1 MKIGYKI
8 SDNFVVCTCSKN
20 GCTTVMLQSLC
31 YNEKRDINFYNDLEY
46 KHVGQ
51 GKYGN
56 LWPYSNK
63 YKINCDNVKKYPIQK
78 LIFIFRDPIK
88 RFLSAYRTYFV
99 GGSKTIDEFVKF
111 VKEDIETYKHNIYIV
126 NEHYR
131 PQYAFIN
138 FDDIDI
144 FIEQKDYEMFCNE
157 QGIQYLKAN
166 QNKDLSY
173 QSKIELT
180 DEHISILKDLY
191 KEDYEMIEKIKN
203 SGKLYN
209 GTL

>member
-1 MKIGYKI
+1 MKVGYKI
-8 SDNFVVCTCSKN
+8 SDNFVVIKCPKN
-20 GCTTVMLQSLC
+20 GCTTVMIQSLC
-31 YNEKRDINFYNDLEY
+31 YNEHKKIDEYNDLKF
-46 KHVGQ
+46 KHANHSIY
-51 GKYGN
+51 GK
-56 LWPYSNK
+56 LWTYSNK
-63 YKINCDNVKKYPIQK
+63 YLINCDNVKNYPNEK

-88 RFLSAYRTYFV
+88 RFLSAYKTGFV
-99 GGSKTIDEFVKF
+99 GGSKTIDEFVNL
-111 VKEDIETYKHNIYIV
+111 VKEDIETYKDNINIIE
-126 NEHYR
+126 EHYR
-131 PQYAFIN
+131 PQYTFIN

-144 FIEQKDYEMFCNE
+144 FIEQNDYEMFCNE

-180 DEHISILKDLY
+180 DEHIFILKDLY
-191 KEDYEMIEKIKN
+191 KKDYEMIENIKN

>member
-8 SDNFVVCTCSKN
+8 SDNIVVNICSKN
-20 GCTTVMLQSLC
+20 GCTTVMIQSLC
-31 YNEKRDINFYNDLEY
+31 YNEHKNINEYNDLEF
-46 KHVGQ
+46 KHVNQ
-51 GKYGN
+51 SIYGN
-56 LWPYSNK
+56 LWYYSNK
-63 YKINCDNVKKYPIQK
+63 YKINCDNVKNYPNEK

-88 RFLSAYRTYFV
+88 RFLSAYKTWFV
-99 GGSKTIDEFVKF
+99 GGNKTIDEFVKF
-111 VKEDIETYKHNIYIV
+111 VKEDIETHKDNINII

-131 PQYAFIN
+131 PQYSFIN

-144 FIEQKDYEMFCNE
+144 FIEQTNYEKFCDENN
-157 QGIQYLKAN
+157 ISLIKLN
-166 QNKDLSY
+166 QNPDKDY

-191 KEDYEMIEKIKN
+191 KKDYEMIEKIKT

-209 GTL
+209 V

>member
-31 YNEKRDINFYNDLEY
+31 YNEQKQINEYNDLEF
-46 KHVGQ
+46 KHVNQ

-56 LWPYSNK
+56 LWQYSNK
-63 YKINCDNVKKYPIQK
+63 YKINCDNVKNYPSQK

-99 GGSKTIDEFVKF
+99 GGSKSIDEFVKF
-111 VKEDIETYKHNIYIV
+111 VKEDIETYKDNINIID
-126 NEHYR
+126 EHYR

-166 QNKDLSY
+166 QNADKSY

-180 DEHISILKDLY
+180 DEHILILKELY

>member
-8 SDNFVVCTCSKN
+8 SDNLVVCTCSKN
-20 GCTTVMLQSLC
+20 GCTTILLQSLC
-31 YNEKRDINFYNDLEY
+31 YNECKNINEYNDLEF
-46 KHVGQ
+46 KHVNQSIYGQ
-51 GKYGN
+51 
-56 LWPYSNK
+56 LWTYSHK
-63 YKINCDNVKKYPIQK
+63 YKINSDNVKKFPNEK

-88 RFLSAYRTYFV
+88 RFLSAYKTWFV
-99 GGSKTIDEFVKF
+99 GGSKTIDEFIKF
-111 VKEDIETYKHNIYIV
+111 VKEDIETYKDNINMI
-126 NEHYR
+126 NQHYR
-131 PQYAFIN
+131 PQYTFID
-138 FDDIDI
+138 FADIDI
-144 FIEQKDYEMFCNE
+144 FIEQKDYEIFCKE

-180 DEHISILKDLY
+180 DEHISILKELY

>member
-8 SDNFVVCTCSKN
+8 SDNLVVCTCAKN

-31 YNEKRDINFYNDLEY
+31 YNEKQDINFYNDLEY
-46 KHVGQ
+46 KHVNQ

-56 LWPYSNK
+56 LWPSSNK
-63 YKINCDNVKKYPIQK
+63 YKINCDNVKKYPSQK

-88 RFLSAYRTYFV
+88 RFLSAYKTRFV

-111 VKEDIETYKHNIYIV
+111 VKEDIETYKDNINII

-131 PQYAFIN
+131 PQYTFIN
-138 FDDIDI
+138 FDDIDL
-144 FIEQKDYEMFCNE
+144 FIEQKDYEIFCKE
-157 QGIQYLKAN
+157 QEIQYLKTN
-166 QNKDLSY
+166 QNADKSY
-173 QSKIELT
+173 QTKIELT
-180 DEHISILKDLY
+180 DEHISIIKDIY

>member
-8 SDNFVVCTCSKN
+8 SDNFVVATCSKN
-20 GCTTVMLQSLC
+20 ASTTVMLQSLC
-31 YNEKRDINFYNDLEY
+31 YNEKKQIDEYNDLEF
-46 KHVGQ
+46 KHVNQ
-51 GKYGN
+51 SIYGN
-56 LWPYSNK
+56 LWPYSYK
-63 YKINCDNVKKYPIQK
+63 YEINCDNVKNYPNQK

-88 RFLSAYRTYFV
+88 RFLSAYKTWFIGR
-99 GGSKTIDEFVKF
+99 GSTIDGFVEFVKN
-111 VKEDIETYKHNIYIV
+111 DIETYKNNINIV

-131 PQYAFIN
+131 PQYTFIN

-180 DEHISILKDLY
+180 DEHISILKKLY

>member
-8 SDNFVVCTCSKN
+8 LDNFVVCTCCKN

-31 YNEKRDINFYNDLEY
+31 YNKNLDINFYNDLEF
-46 KHVGQ
+46 KHVNQ
-51 GKYGN
+51 SIYGN
-56 LWPYSNK
+56 LWPYSSK
-63 YKINCDNVKKYPIQK
+63 YKINCDNVKKYPSQK

-88 RFLSAYRTYFV
+88 RFLSAYKTYFV

-111 VKEDIETYKHNIYIV
+111 VKKDIETYKDTINII

-131 PQYAFIN
+131 PQYSFIN

-209 GTL
+209 GAL

>member
-31 YNEKRDINFYNDLEY
+31 YNEKRDINFYNDLEF
-46 KHVGQ
+46 KHANCSIHGQ
-51 GKYGN
+51 
-56 LWPYSNK
+56 LWLYSYK
-63 YKINCDNVKKYPIQK
+63 YKINCDNVKNYPNQK

-111 VKEDIETYKHNIYIV
+111 VKEDIETYKHNIDII
-126 NEHYR
+126 NSHYR

-166 QNKDLSY
+166 QNADKSY

-180 DEHISILKDLY
+180 DDHISILKDLY

>member
-8 SDNFVVCTCSKN
+8 SDNFVVIKCPKN
-20 GCTTVMLQSLC
+20 GCTTVLLQSLC
-31 YNEKRDINFYNDLEY
+31 YNEHKKIDEYNDLEF
-46 KHVGQ
+46 KHVNQSIYGQ
-51 GKYGN
+51 
-56 LWPYSNK
+56 LWLYSNK
-63 YKINCDNVKKYPIQK
+63 YLINCDNVKKYPSQK

-88 RFLSAYRTYFV
+88 RFLSAYKTWFV
-99 GGSKTIDEFVKF
+99 GKSNTIDEFVKF
-111 VKEDIETYKHNIYIV
+111 VKEDIETYKDNINII

-131 PQYAFIN
+131 PQYMFIN

-144 FIEQKDYEMFCNE
+144 FIEQKDYEMFCKE
-157 QGIQYLKAN
+157 HGIQYLKAN

-173 QSKIELT
+173 QFKIELT
-180 DEHISILKDLY
+180 EEHISILKELY
-191 KEDYEMIEKIKN
+191 KDDYEMIEKIKN

>member
-31 YNEKRDINFYNDLEY
+31 YNEKQDINFYNDLEF
-46 KHVGQ
+46 KHANCSIHGQ
-51 GKYGN
+51 
-56 LWPYSNK
+56 LWPYSYK
-63 YKINCDNVKKYPIQK
+63 YKINCDNVKNYPNQK

-111 VKEDIETYKHNIYIV
+111 VKEDIETYKDNIDII
-126 NEHYR
+126 NSHYR
-131 PQYAFIN
+131 PQYTFIN

-144 FIEQKDYEMFCNE
+144 FIEQKDYEMFCKE

-166 QNKDLSY
+166 QNADKSY
-173 QSKIELT
+173 QSEIELT

>member
-1 MKIGYKI
+1 MKLGYKI
-8 SDNFVVCTCSKN
+8 SNDLVVCNCAKNCS
-20 GCTTVMLQSLC
+20 TTVMLQSLC
-31 YNEKRDINFYNDLEY
+31 YNEHKKIDEYNDLEF
-46 KHVGQ
+46 KHANE
-51 GKYGN
+51 GN
-56 LWPYSNK
+56 FGRLWPYSYK
-63 YKINCDNVKKYPIQK
+63 YQINCDNVKNYPNEK

-88 RFLSAYRTYFV
+88 RFLSSYNNLWDRLF
-99 GGSKTIDEFVKF
+99 KTIDEFIEF
-111 VKEDIETYKHNIYIV
+111 VKNNIEIYKYNFD
-126 NEHYR
+126 EHCR
-131 PQYAFIN
+131 PQYTFIN

-166 QNKDLSY
+166 QNADKSY

-180 DEHISILKDLY
+180 DEHILILKELY

>member
-8 SDNFVVCTCSKN
+8 SDNFVVNTCSKN
-20 GCTTVMLQSLC
+20 CSTTVMLQSLC
-31 YNEKRDINFYNDLEY
+31 YNEHKKIDEYNDLEF
-46 KHVGQ
+46 KHVCYSIHEKLWVYSY
-51 GKYGN
+51 KYR
-56 LWPYSNK
+56 
-63 YKINCDNVKKYPIQK
+63 INCDNVKNYPNEK

-88 RFLSAYRTYFV
+88 RFLSAYRTKFV
-99 GGSKTIDEFVKF
+99 GRGRTIDEFVKY
-111 VKEDIETYKHNIYIV
+111 VKNDIETYKDNINIV

-131 PQYAFIN
+131 PQYTVIN

-144 FIEQKDYEMFCNE
+144 FIDQNDYEMFCNK

-166 QNKDLSY
+166 QNKDLLY

>member
-8 SDNFVVCTCSKN
+8 SDNFIIVSCSKN
-20 GCTTVMLQSLC
+20 ASTTVMLQSLC
-31 YNEKRDINFYNDLEY
+31 YNEKKQIDEYNDLEF
-46 KHVGQ
+46 KHANASKHGQ
-51 GKYGN
+51 LWVYADKYN
-56 LWPYSNK
+56 
-63 YKINCDNVKKYPIQK
+63 INWDIVENNTNQK
-78 LIFIFRDPIK
+78 FIFIFRDPIK
-88 RFLSAYRTYFV
+88 RFLSAYKTKFV
-99 GGSKTIDEFVKF
+99 GRGRTIDEFVKF
-111 VKEDIETYKHNIYIV
+111 VKEDIETYIDNINII
-126 NEHYR
+126 NQHYR
-131 PQYAFIN
+131 PQYTFIN

-209 GTL
+209 GAL

>member
-31 YNEKRDINFYNDLEY
+31 YNNKLDINFYNDLEF
-46 KHVGQ
+46 KHVNQ

-63 YKINCDNVKKYPIQK
+63 YKINCDNVKNYPNQK

-111 VKEDIETYKHNIYIV
+111 VKEDIETYKHNIDII
-126 NEHYR
+126 NSHYR

-166 QNKDLSY
+166 QNADKSY

-180 DEHISILKDLY
+180 DDHISILKDLY

>member
-8 SDNFVVCTCSKN
+8 SDNFVVNTCSKN
-20 GCTTVMLQSLC
+20 CSTSVIVQSLC
-31 YNEKRDINFYNDLEY
+31 YNEKKQIDEYNDLEF
-46 KHVGQ
+46 KHVNQ
-51 GKYGN
+51 SIYGN
-56 LWPYSNK
+56 LWMYTHK
-63 YKINCDNVKKYPIQK
+63 YKINCDKVKNYPNQK

-88 RFLSAYRTYFV
+88 RFLSAHKTWFV
-99 GGSKTIDEFVKF
+99 GGSKTFDEFVKI
-111 VKEDIETYKHNIYIV
+111 VKNDMETYKDNISIV

-131 PQYAFIN
+131 PQCAFIN

-144 FIEQKDYEMFCNE
+144 FIEQNDYEMFCKE

-166 QNKDLSY
+166 QNKDKSY

-191 KEDYEMIEKIKN
+191 KEDYEMIEKIKT

>member
-31 YNEKRDINFYNDLEY
+31 YNKKLDINFYNDLEF
-46 KHVGQ
+46 KHINQ

-63 YKINCDNVKKYPIQK
+63 YKINCDNVKKYPSQK

-111 VKEDIETYKHNIYIV
+111 VKEDIETYKHNIDII
-126 NEHYR
+126 NSHYR
-131 PQYAFIN
+131 PQ
-138 FDDIDI
+138 
-144 FIEQKDYEMFCNE
+144 
-157 QGIQYLKAN
+157 
-166 QNKDLSY
+166 
-173 QSKIELT
+173 
-180 DEHISILKDLY
+180 
-191 KEDYEMIEKIKN
+191 
-203 SGKLYN
+203 
-209 GTL
+209 

>member
-8 SDNFVVCTCSKN
+8 SDNLVVCTCAKN

-31 YNEKRDINFYNDLEY
+31 YNEKRDINFYNDLEF
-46 KHVGQ
+46 KHANYSIHGQ
-51 GKYGN
+51 
-56 LWPYSNK
+56 LWPYSYK
-63 YKINCDNVKKYPIQK
+63 YKINCDKVKNYPNQK

-111 VKEDIETYKHNIYIV
+111 VKEDIETYKDNINII

-131 PQYAFIN
+131 PQYTFIN

-209 GTL
+209 LKK

>member
-8 SDNFVVCTCSKN
+8 SDNFIVISCSKN
-20 GCTTVMLQSLC
+20 ASTTVMLQSLC
-31 YNEKRDINFYNDLEY
+31 YNEQKKIDEYNDLEF
-46 KHVGQ
+46 KHVNQ
-51 GKYGN
+51 SIYSQ
-56 LWPYSNK
+56 LWPYTNK
-63 YKINCDNVKKYPIQK
+63 YKIICDNIKKYTNLK

-88 RFLSAYRTYFV
+88 RFLSAYKTWFV
-99 GGSKTIDEFVKF
+99 GGSKTFDEFVKF
-111 VKEDIETYKHNIYIV
+111 VKEDIETYKDNINII
-126 NEHYR
+126 NQHYR
-131 PQYAFIN
+131 PQYTFIN

>member
-8 SDNFVVCTCSKN
+8 SDNIVVNTCSKN
-20 GCTTVMLQSLC
+20 CSTTVMLQSLC
-31 YNEKRDINFYNDLEY
+31 YNEHKKIDEY
-46 KHVGQ
+46 KGLEFKHANDTV
-51 GKYGN
+51 YGR
-56 LWPYSNK
+56 LWSYSNK
-63 YKINCDNVKKYPIQK
+63 YLINCDNVKYYTDQR

-88 RFLSAYRTYFV
+88 RFLSAYKTWFV

-111 VKEDIETYKHNIYIV
+111 VKENIETYKDNINAID
-126 NEHYR
+126 EHYR
-131 PQYAFIN
+131 PQYTFIN

-157 QGIQYLKAN
+157 QGVQYLKAN

-173 QSKIELT
+173 QTKIELT
-180 DEHISILKDLY
+180 DEHISVLKEIY

-209 GTL
+209 GSL